1 MTRNDFGSTA
11 LSVAGRN
18 FKTTMTSP
26 GLALRPILGPLVFF
40 AAFGG
45 GLSAVGQAPGFDF
58 PSGYTAFQFAFIML
72 QGALFVGLFCGLA
85 LARDLQSG
93 FIRRLM
99 LAAGDRRGI
108 VAGYLLAGLGVS
120 VIATTVLLAVA
131 LVCGMQL
138 DGGALDVAGLYSLA
152 LVICSAGALWSMGVA
167 LRMRTVQAAPLMQ
180 TPGFLGLFLAPA
192 FVPYALLEGWIRPV
206 AAVNPITQL
215 VEAARGF
222 VSGQP
227 EDLWLA
233 YGVAAA
239 LLALLAAWSVTG
251 LRRAERAGG

>member
-1 MTRNDFGSTA
+1 MTAHDFGSTA
-11 LSVAGRN
+11 LIVATRN
-18 FKTTMTSP
+18 FKTTMTNP

-40 AAFGG
+40 AAFAG
-45 GLSAVGQAPGFDF
+45 GLSALGRTPGFDF
-58 PSGYTAFQFAFIML
+58 TSGYTAFQFAFIML

-85 LARDLQSG
+85 LARDLQNG

-99 LAAGDRRGI
+99 LAARDRRGI
-108 VAGYLLAGLGVS
+108 VAGYILAGMGVT

-131 LVCGMQL
+131 LACGMQL

-152 LVICSAGALWSMGVA
+152 VVICATGALWSMGVA
-167 LRMRTVQAAPLMQ
+167 FRMRTVQAAPLMQ

-192 FVPYALLEGWIRPV
+192 FVPYALLDGWIKPV
-206 AAVNPITQL
+206 AAVNPITKL

-227 EDLWLA
+227 EHLLLT

-239 LLALLAAWSVTG
+239 LLTVLAVWTLRG
-251 LRRAERAGG
+251 LHRAERTA

>member
-1 MTRNDFGSTA
+1 MTDFRVTA
-11 LSVAGRN
+11 LSIAGRN

-40 AAFGG
+40 AAFAG
-45 GLSAVGQAPGFDF
+45 GLSALGRAPGFDF
-58 PSGYTAFQFAFIML
+58 PSGYTAFQFAFILL

-85 LARDLQSG
+85 LARDIQSG

-99 LAAGDRRGI
+99 LASGDRRGI

-120 VIATTVLLAVA
+120 VIATTVLFAVA
-131 LVCGMQL
+131 LAFGMDL
-138 DGGALDVAGLYSLA
+138 DGSALDVLGLYSLA
-152 LVICSAGALWSMGVA
+152 LIICAAGALWSMGVA

-192 FVPYALLEGWIRPV
+192 FVPYALLEGWIKPV
-206 AAVNPITQL
+206 AAVNPITQF
-215 VEAARGF
+215 VEGSRGF
-222 VSGQP
+222 VSGRP
-227 EDLWLA
+227 EDLWIL

-239 LLALLAAWSVTG
+239 LLLVLAVWSVTG
-251 LRRAERAGG
+251 LRRAERAG

>member
-1 MTRNDFGSTA
+1 MTDFRVTA
-11 LSVAGRN
+11 LSIAGRN

-40 AAFGG
+40 AAFAG
-45 GLSAVGQAPGFDF
+45 GLSALGRAPGFDF
-58 PSGYTAFQFAFIML
+58 PSGYTAFQFAFILL

-85 LARDLQSG
+85 LARDIQSG

-99 LAAGDRRGI
+99 LASGDRRGI

-131 LVCGMQL
+131 LAVGMDL
-138 DGGALDVAGLYSLA
+138 DGGALDVLGLYSLA
-152 LVICSAGALWSMGVA
+152 LIICAAGALWSMGVA

-192 FVPYALLEGWIRPV
+192 FVPYALLEGWIKPV
-206 AAVNPITQL
+206 AAVNPITQF
-215 VEAARGF
+215 VEGSRGF
-222 VSGQP
+222 VSGRP
-227 EDLWLA
+227 EDLWVL

-239 LLALLAAWSVTG
+239 LLLVLAVWSVTG
-251 LRRAERAGG
+251 LRRAERAG